1 MQCGVES
8 PPRCKASAPENPTE
22 RKNLAAVALRRINP
36 HRPLEL
42 KSREIR
48 RPGGF
53 QGHMFQPDTLCLT
66 FAETLSLALCVF
78 VLRCFPPVRNPHKNN
93 RLGARLTA
101 LSLSPGTVQLA
112 SELPYSQGGTKRC
125 PRRATLPHARFSKTF
140 DFSEHALGRKNR
152 NQEPGPALPESGAGP

>member
-1 MQCGVES
+1 MRRRIAAPLES
-8 PPRCKASAPENPTE
+8 FSS
-22 RKNLAAVALRRINP
+22 RKSNGTKKSSCTVALRTIHP
-36 HRPLEL
+36 HRPLEW

-53 QGHMFQPDTLCLT
+53 QDHMFQPDTLCLT
-66 FAETLSLALCVF
+66 FAETLRLALCVF

-101 LSLSPGTVQLA
+101 LSLSPVTVQLA
-112 SELPYSQGGTKRC
+112 SELPYCSGGTKRC

-140 DFSEHALGRKNR
+140 DCEHALGRKNR